1 MTERQTD
8 YRAFS
13 RMAWGYLFLFFDIN
27 LGSVSILP
35 GFVGFLLFFS
45 AIQVLAPKQRSLAL
59 LRPLCLLLA
68 AYYLAQWVLSW
79 FGSSWLEGFL
89 FLTLLA
95 AAVEL
100 YFHFQLLTDLA
111 DLAQLYQP
119 PGRDLDQKLLN
130 RRTVLVLLTTV
141 GNLLLFLFPGSLEHS
156 PLSLGLLAFLSFLV
170 ALFVMTALFSLR
182 RCYWEATELPS

>member
-1 MTERQTD
+1 MTERQGY

-27 LGSVSILP
+27 LGPVSILP
-35 GFVGFLLFFS
+35 RFVGFLMFFA
-45 AIQVLAPKQRSLAL
+45 AIHILAPKQRSLTL

-68 AYYLAQWVLSW
+68 AYYLVHWIHCW
-79 FGSSWLEGFL
+79 FGIRVDGHFL
-89 FLTLLA
+89 FLDLLV

-119 PGRDLDQKLLN
+119 SGKNLDQTILN
-130 RRTVLVLLTTV
+130 RRTVLVLLTTL
-141 GNLLLFLFPGSLEHS
+141 GNLLTFLFPNLWKNSL
-156 PLSLGLLAFLSFLV
+156 LSLGLLAFLSFLV

-182 RCYWEATELPS
+182 RFYWEATDAPS

>member
-1 MTERQTD
+1 MTERQTG

-35 GFVGFLLFFS
+35 GFVGFLLLFS

-79 FGSSWLEGFL
+79 FGSSLLEGFL

-95 AAVEL
+95 AAVNL

-119 PGRDLDQKLLN
+119 PGHNLDQKLLN
-130 RRTVLVLLTTV
+130 RRTVLVLLTTA
-141 GNLLLFLFPGSLEHS
+141 GNLLGLLFPGILERS
-156 PLSLGLLAFLSFLV
+156 PFSLGLLAFLSFLV
-170 ALFVMTALFSLR
+170 SLFVMTALFSLR